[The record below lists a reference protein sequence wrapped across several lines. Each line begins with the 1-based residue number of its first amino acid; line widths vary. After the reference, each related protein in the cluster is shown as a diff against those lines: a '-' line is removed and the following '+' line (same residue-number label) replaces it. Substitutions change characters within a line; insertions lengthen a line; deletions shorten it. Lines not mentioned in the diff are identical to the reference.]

1 MDHYV
6 GLDVSVRETSVCVVD
21 ETGKVLKE
29 AKVPTEPEVIAS
41 LLEKGGYACRR
52 VGLEAGPM
60 SQWLYAELAAAGLPV
75 ICVEARHMR
84 SALSAQRNKTDRND
98 ARGIAQM
105 MRVGLYRP
113 VHVKTLQSQ
122 ERRLLLT
129 ARKLL
134 QAKVLDIEADLRGT
148 LKNFGLRVG
157 VVGKGGF
164 RGRVRELV
172 EGRQG
177 LSVVMLPLLEAH
189 TALQAQYDVL
199 HKRLLDLVREDP
211 LCRRLMTAPG
221 VGPVI
226 ALTFQATVDIPT
238 RFPRSRLVGAH
249 FGLTPKRYASGET
262 DHSGRVSK
270 CGDATMRTALF
281 EGAQA
286 LLVCTKK
293 WCSLKAWGMAV
304 ARRRGMKRAIVAVA
318 RKLATILHRMWLDN
332 TEFRWGKEA
341 VSAA

>member
-21 ETGKVLKE
+21 ETGKLLKE
-29 AKVPTEPEVIAS
+29 ARVPTEPEAIAS
-41 LLEKGGYACRR
+41 LLAKGGFACKR

-60 SQWLYAELAAAGLPV
+60 SQWLYAKLAATGLPV
-75 ICVEARHMR
+75 ICVEAQHMR

-113 VHVKTLQSQ
+113 VHVKTLPSQ
-122 ERRLLLT
+122 ERRLLLP

-134 QAKVLDIEADLRGT
+134 QAKMLDLEADLRGT

-164 RGRVRELV
+164 RGHVRELV
-172 EGRQG
+172 EGREG
-177 LSVVMLPLLEAH
+177 LSAVMLPLLEAH
-189 TALQAQYDVL
+189 TALEAQYNVL
-199 HKRLLDLVREDP
+199 HKRLLDMVRDDP

-226 ALTFQATVDIPT
+226 AFMFVATVDIPT
-238 RFPRSRLVGAH
+238 RFPKSRLVGAH

-270 CGDATMRTALF
+270 CGDAMMRTALF

-293 WCSLKAWGMAV
+293 WCGLKAWGMSV

-318 RKLATILHRMWLDN
+318 RKLAMILHRMWLDG

-341 VSAA
+341 ATAA

>member
-6 GLDVSVRETSVCVVD
+6 GLDVSVRETSVCVVN
-21 ETGKVLKE
+21 ETGKLLKE
-29 AKVPTEPEVIAS
+29 ARVPTEPEAIAS
-41 LLEKGGYACRR
+41 LLAKGGFACKR

-60 SQWLYAELAAAGLPV
+60 SQWLYAKLAATGLPV
-75 ICVEARHMR
+75 ICVEAQHMR

-113 VHVKTLQSQ
+113 VHVKTLPSQ

-134 QAKVLDIEADLRGT
+134 QAKMLDLEADLRGT

-164 RGRVRELV
+164 RGHVRELV
-172 EGRQG
+172 EGREG
-177 LSVVMLPLLEAH
+177 LSAVMLPLLEAH
-189 TALQAQYDVL
+189 TALEAQYNVL
-199 HKRLLDLVREDP
+199 HKRLLDMVRDDP

-226 ALTFQATVDIPT
+226 AFMFVATVDIPT
-238 RFPRSRLVGAH
+238 RFPKSRLVGAH

-270 CGDATMRTALF
+270 CGDAMMRTALF

-293 WCSLKAWGMAV
+293 WCGLKAWGMSV

-318 RKLATILHRMWLDN
+318 RKLAMILHRMWLDG

-341 VSAA
+341 ATAA